1 MCFIKSLN
9 KISFEIHQQCIL
21 TAEVSKG
28 PEETLQPQLQRQ
40 VDIAPQNAVKHQC
53 QFLHISVLKPFE
65 GRQAPKF
72 LFEWCHVQTK
82 AANNWGVA
90 WGYISLNASQ
100 VVLVGEERR
109 RRQGLGGARRA
120 QRLIKERLPWS
131 GMPPSSLLAFP
142 WLTNRQK
149 YIDLRI
155 IYIENQTLDFVF
167 VNSAVISAV
176 WTKGRVFFPSI

>member
-28 PEETLQPQLQRQ
+28 PQETLQPQLQQQ
-40 VDIAPQNAVKHQC
+40 VDSAPQNAVKHRC

-82 AANNWGVA
+82 AANNLGWLGDIFPWMPHRWYWLVKSAGGGRGSVGPGEHGV
-90 WGYISLNASQ
+90 SLKKGC
-100 VVLVGEERR
+100 L
-109 RRQGLGGARRA
+109 GLGCLPARRWHFHDW
-120 QRLIKERLPWS
+120 QTGKNILI
-131 GMPPSSLLAFP
+131 
-142 WLTNRQK
+142 
-149 YIDLRI
+149 
-155 IYIENQTLDFVF
+155 
-167 VNSAVISAV
+167 
-176 WTKGRVFFPSI
+176 